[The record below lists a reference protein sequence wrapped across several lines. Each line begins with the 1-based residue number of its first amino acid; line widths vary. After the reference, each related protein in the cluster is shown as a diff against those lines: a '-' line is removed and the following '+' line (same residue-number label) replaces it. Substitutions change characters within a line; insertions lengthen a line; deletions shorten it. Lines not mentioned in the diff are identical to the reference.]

1 MATLKQ
7 IQFKRSKTAGARPAA
22 SVLAEGE
29 LAINLKDRTIFTKD
43 DTGNI
48 IDLSIS
54 AGGSISGNITQTGDY
69 LQNGTYNLNGNQF
82 VYAGKYIEF
91 LPKTA
96 GNGAWANQ
104 HKNKA
109 PIFTDLSS
117 TTSVSEYHPLIKQRY
132 KDGTFS
138 VGTLVNEGSFKIHYI
153 NETGDS
159 KYWTFNRNGSFIV
172 DNGNIEAR
180 AGNISASGNINS
192 ATGFV
197 SAPRVNTKNINL
209 SSKTFITNNDAGYDI
224 VSLPTWVYNPPAD
237 GSDNTTNG
245 LNYLR
250 KLRASSAS
258 SIFHEIA
265 DCRKG
270 KPQEIS
276 WWTGVGPS
284 SFQWAF
290 DNSGRITAGK
300 SISVGLPDNG
310 TNGRYPLESAISIG
324 IAIGDNDTG
333 IKWVRDGVIDLMANG
348 ISTATILNN
357 GINSTKKLMV
367 GYSRDS
373 GSTWVFPNNNQAM
386 FTARTDVDGNNNGDG
401 QTHIGY
407 SSNSKMYHYFRG
419 TGRMSVSMGDGL
431 LVEPGILDIKTGS
444 NSLNLRADGTVA
456 STQEVKLNNGLFF
469 NSSSYN
475 AGIKFGA
482 SSINGTKT
490 IQWNAGTRPGQNKS
504 YVTMKAWGNAFED
517 NTNKKRET
525 VFELGDGQG
534 WHFYSQRVA
543 PAAGS
548 TVGSVEFAM
557 AGSLLTSGSITT
569 RSSLNADNG
578 LSVNGQA
585 KFGGTADALRIWNAE
600 YGAIFR
606 RSEASLHI
614 IPTPKD
620 AGESGGISNL
630 RPLSISLNNGMV
642 QMRHSVTLGD
652 DGRGGNMITVDNDS
666 KLVVVTSN
674 SRISPNFRMQIG
686 HSSYIDVECTNSVRP
701 AGAGSFA
708 SQNNEDV
715 RAPLYMNIDRGDNS
729 TYIPIL
735 KQRYVQGNSCYSLG
749 TLINGGDF
757 RLHYH
762 EGGDGSSTGAV
773 IKDISW
779 EFKRNG
785 DFYSPGRLRTAN
797 VYIGTD
803 GNITGGSGNFANL
816 NTTLNRKVNVGGWA
830 GSSGGGW
837 YKFATVTIPQ
847 GTGTV
852 TFKISGGAGFNFKS
866 YSQASIAEIVL
877 RTGNNNPKGINAVL
891 WNRSDLSFNQ
901 IATMNTS
908 GDTYD
913 VYVFCDGYTNA
924 LVVEYSCSENSSV
937 TVVGLNGGIQSAVDA
952 LPEGHVVGKTVRLLN
967 NIGGTFAAGES
978 DVVTRGEYVADN
990 QKGMRIK
997 SNGNNIGSNA
1007 ALIRNDGGSFYI
1019 LVTDKNTTEKPDA
1032 ANGDWNGLRP
1042 FYINMTDGRVSMG
1055 HGLNITGGGLN
1066 VTGGN
1071 TSLGNISSRLVSYAR
1086 APSRWG
1092 DTSDAMKSKIT
1103 FMADHGDLSNS
1114 GSYYPI
1120 VGAYSNYGSAGYRQT
1135 FEFGW
1140 VGSGTTAGWRDGIIR
1155 IRGDNANGQQARWRF
1170 TMDGI
1175 LDCPGKV
1182 QMPQTSAFGVNT
1194 TNGWGGNSIAIG
1206 DSDTG
1211 FRQVGDGLLEA
1222 WANNVKVVRFT
1233 SSEVYSE
1240 KNVNAPN
1247 VYIRSDVRLKSNFKP
1262 IENAL
1267 ERVEQLDGLI
1277 YDKAEYI
1284 GGEPAQTEAG
1294 IIAQTLQDVLPEAVR
1309 ESEDSKGNKI
1319 LTVSSQAQIALL
1331 VEAVKT
1337 LSARVKELESKLM

>member
-7 IQFKRSKTAGARPAA
+7 IQFKRSKIAGARPAA

-43 DTGNI
+43 DSGNI

-54 AGGSISGNITQTGDY
+54 AGGNISGNITQTGDY

-104 HKNKA
+104 HLNKA

-153 NETGDS
+153 NESGTS
-159 KYWTFNRNGSFIV
+159 KYWTFRRDGGFVVDTGSLTV
-172 DNGNIEAR
+172 TD
-180 AGNISASGNINS
+180 GNISASGNINS
-192 ATGFV
+192 ATGVV
-197 SAPRVNTKNINL
+197 SAPQINTKTIVFDT
-209 SSKTFITNNDAGYDI
+209 KAFGQYDSQ
-224 VSLPTWVYNPPAD
+224 SLVQYVYP
-237 GSDNTTNG
+237 GTGETNG
-245 LNYLR
+245 INYLR
-250 KLRASSAS
+250 KFRAKSGGTIYHELASAQT
-258 SIFHEIA
+258 
-265 DCRKG
+265 G
-270 KPQEIS
+270 KSDELS
-276 WWTGVGPS
+276 WWTGNTAVNKQMGLRNDGSLVLRRSLAIGTITTDENINNYGSTGAMGECYIVIGDAATGVSYKRSGVYDLVANGLSIASITPD
-284 SFQWAF
+284 SFRSTRKALF
-290 DNSGRITAGK
+290 GRSEDQGGTWIM
-300 SISVGLPDNG
+300 PG
-310 TNGRYPLESAISIG
+310 TNAAFLSVQ
-324 IAIGDNDTG
+324 T
-333 IKWVRDGVIDLMANG
+333 
-348 ISTATILNN
+348 
-357 GINSTKKLMV
+357 
-367 GYSRDS
+367 
-373 GSTWVFPNNNQAM
+373 QADEN
-386 FTARTDVDGNNNGDG
+386 AAGDG

-407 SSNSKMYHYFRG
+407 NSGGKMNHYFRG
-419 TGRMSVSMGDGL
+419 KGKTNINTQEGMEVN
-431 LVEPGILDIKTGS
+431 PGILKIVTGA
-444 NSLNLRADGTVA
+444 NNVMFYADGGIT
-456 STQEVKLNNGLFF
+456 STKQLSIYNGVYLAANNSTAGLTF
-469 NSSSYN
+469 
-475 AGIKFGA
+475 APTTTID
-482 SSINGTKT
+482 GTKQ
-490 IQWNAGTRPGQNKS
+490 ILWEGGTRAGQNKS
-504 YVTMKAWGNAFED
+504 YVTVKAWGNSFNASGD
-517 NTNKKRET
+517 RNRET
-525 VFELGDGQG
+525 VFEVADGQG
-534 WHFYSQRVA
+534 YYFYAQRVA
-543 PAAGS
+543 PASGS
-548 TVGSVEFAM
+548 TTGVIQFRI
-557 AGSLLTSGSITT
+557 AGALLTGGGITSSGSIVTE
-569 RSSLNADNG
+569 SSLVANNG

-606 RSEASLHI
+606 RSETNFYI
-614 IPTPKD
+614 IPTLQN

-630 RPLSISLNNGMV
+630 RPFTINLANGSVMMGNHTQAGKNLLTIDNVSKFV
-642 QMRHSVTLGD
+642 QTDVRLRVNMDSDAIVVNASSQAASNFIQGRKADVTKWYLGIGD
-652 DGRGGNMITVDNDS
+652 GGNVVRMHNYTYSHGIALNSDTVDITKPLKINDI
-666 KLVVVTSN
+666 
-674 SRISPNFRMQIG
+674 R
-686 HSSYIDVECTNSVRP
+686 
-701 AGAGSFA
+701 
-708 SQNNEDV
+708 
-715 RAPLYMNIDRGDNS
+715 
-729 TYIPIL
+729 
-735 KQRYVQGNSCYSLG
+735 
-749 TLINGGDF
+749 
-757 RLHYH
+757 
-762 EGGDGSSTGAV
+762 
-773 IKDISW
+773 
-779 EFKRNG
+779 
-785 DFYSPGRLRTAN
+785 
-797 VYIGTD
+797 IGTD
-803 GNITGGSGNFANL
+803 GNITGGTGNFANL
-816 NTTLNRKVNVGGWA
+816 NTTLNRKTSVGGWA
-830 GSSGGGW
+830 GSSVDGW

-866 YSQASIAEIVL
+866 YGQASVAEIVL

-913 VYVFCDGYTNA
+913 VYVFCAGYTNA

-937 TVVGLNGGIQSAVDA
+937 TVVGLNGGIQPVVDA

-978 DVVTRGEYVADN
+978 NIVTRGEYVTDN

-1019 LVTDKNTTEKPDA
+1019 LATDKNTEEKPDA

-1042 FYINMTDGRVSMG
+1042 FSINMTDGRVGMN

-1071 TSLGNISSRLVSYAR
+1071 TNLGNISSRLVSYAR
-1086 APSRWG
+1086 AASGWG

-1120 VGAYSNYGSAGYRQT
+1120 VGAWSNYGSAGYRQT

-1140 VGSGTTAGWRDGIIR
+1140 VGSGTTAGWREGIIR

-1170 TMDGI
+1170 TMDGV
-1175 LDCPGKV
+1175 LGCPGKV
-1182 QMPQTSAFGVNT
+1182 EMPQTSSFGVNT

-1262 IENAL
+1262 IKNAL

-1284 GGEPAQTEAG
+1284 GGEPVQTEAG
-1294 IIAQTLQDVLPEAVR
+1294 IIAQTLQDVLPEAVH
-1309 ESEDSKGNKI
+1309 ETEDSKGNKI

-1337 LSARVKELESKLM
+1337 LSSRVKELESKLM

>member
-43 DTGNI
+43 DSGNI

-54 AGGSISGNITQTGDY
+54 TGGNISGNITQTGDY

-104 HKNKA
+104 HLNKA

-117 TTSVSEYHPLIKQRY
+117 TTSTSEYHPLIKQRY

-138 VGTLVNEGSFKIHYI
+138 VGTLVNEGSFKIQYI
-153 NETGDS
+153 NESGDS

-172 DNGNIEAR
+172 DNGSIEVR

-209 SSKTFITNNDAGYDI
+209 SSKTFIPNNDAGYDI
-224 VSLPTWVYNPPAD
+224 VSLPTWIYNPPAD
-237 GSDNTTNG
+237 GSDRDTNG
-245 LNYLR
+245 LNYMR
-250 KLRASSAS
+250 KMRASNTS
-258 SIFHEIA
+258 SVFHEIV
-265 DCRKG
+265 DCRSG

-290 DNSGRITAGK
+290 DTSGRITAGK

-310 TNGRYPLESAISIG
+310 ANGRYPLDSAISIG

-333 IKWVRDGVIDLMANG
+333 IKWVRDGVYDLMANG
-348 ISTATILNN
+348 ISSATILNN

-373 GSTWVFPNNNQAM
+373 GSTWDFPNNNQAM

-469 NSSSYN
+469 NSSSSN
-475 AGIKFGA
+475 AGLKFGA
-482 SSINGTKT
+482 SSSINGTKT
-490 IQWNAGTRPGQNKS
+490 IQWNAGTRPGQNKNS
-504 YVTMKAWGNAFED
+504 VTMKAWGNAFA
-517 NTNKKRET
+517 NTNKNRET

-548 TVGSVEFAM
+548 TAGSVEFAM

-569 RSSLNADNG
+569 RSSLNANNG

-606 RSEASLHI
+606 RSESNLYI
-614 IPTPKD
+614 IPTPKG

-630 RPLSISLNNGMV
+630 RPLIIELNTGTVKMSHDVHLGDSGSGTGLLQVSNSLKTIKMICPVTINERNAALTLDSPSSSSANYLQGSKAGTRSWYVGLGGAGNDLSLYSQSYGHGLVISDNFVSISKPLKV
-642 QMRHSVTLGD
+642 
-652 DGRGGNMITVDNDS
+652 GNAQ
-666 KLVVVTSN
+666 L
-674 SRISPNFRMQIG
+674 
-686 HSSYIDVECTNSVRP
+686 
-701 AGAGSFA
+701 
-708 SQNNEDV
+708 
-715 RAPLYMNIDRGDNS
+715 
-729 TYIPIL
+729 
-735 KQRYVQGNSCYSLG
+735 
-749 TLINGGDF
+749 
-757 RLHYH
+757 
-762 EGGDGSSTGAV
+762 
-773 IKDISW
+773 
-779 EFKRNG
+779 
-785 DFYSPGRLRTAN
+785 
-797 VYIGTD
+797 GTD
-803 GNITGGSGNFANL
+803 GNITSGSGNFANL
-816 NTTLNRKVNVGGWA
+816 NTTLNRKVN
-830 GSSGGGW
+830 SGFITYGATAGW
-837 YKFATVTIPQ
+837 YKFATVTMPQ
-847 GTGTV
+847 ATSTVSITV
-852 TFKISGGAGFNFKS
+852 TGGNGFNSGSFNQCAIS
-866 YSQASIAEIVL
+866 EIVL
-877 RTGNNNPKGINAVL
+877 RTGNNTPKGLNAVL
-891 WNRSDLSFNQ
+891 YRRGLNSFRD
-901 IATMNTS
+901 IAWVNTS

-913 VYVFCDGYTNA
+913 IYVNMGTYANQLIFNY
-924 LVVEYSCSENSSV
+924 SSV
-937 TVVGLNGGIQSAVDA
+937 DNATVQIIGAFSSAQNPVDA
-952 LPEGHVVGKTVRLLN
+952 LPETYAKGQVADVLTNLVDSGKTKRFVAESEIAVN
-967 NIGGTFAAGES
+967 NQTGL
-978 DVVTRGEYVADN
+978 
-990 QKGMRIK
+990 RIT
-997 SNGNNIGSNA
+997 SNGDKSGSNSV
-1007 ALIRNDGGSFYI
+1007 LFRNDGGSFYI
-1019 LVTDKNTTEKPDA
+1019 LLTDKNAADGNTTATE
-1032 ANGDWNGLRP
+1032 GDWNGKRP
-1042 FYINMTDGRVSMG
+1042 FQINMTSGEVTFG
-1055 HGLNITGGGLN
+1055 NNI
-1066 VTGGN
+1066 
-1071 TSLGNISSRLVSYAR
+1071 NISGNGSINWTKAGANPRNMRIFHAGDASRGNR
-1086 APSRWG
+1086 IEITD
-1092 DTSDAMKSKIT
+1092 DTNYIAYFEKT
-1103 FMADHGDLSNS
+1103 PG
-1114 GSYYPI
+1114 
-1120 VGAYSNYGSAGYRQT
+1120 GANR
-1135 FEFGW
+1135 F
-1140 VGSGTTAGWRDGIIR
+1140 VVN
-1155 IRGDNANGQQARWRF
+1155 NATVA
-1170 TMDGI
+1170 
-1175 LDCPGKV
+1175 
-1182 QMPQTSAFGVNT
+1182 GVNQM
-1194 TNGWGGNSIAIG
+1194 NSFGININNALGGNSIAFG
-1206 DSDTG
+1206 DNDTG
-1211 FRQVGDGLLEA
+1211 IKQNGDGLLDIY
-1222 WANNVKVVRFT
+1222 ANGVQTFRFQNGDL
-1233 SSEVYSE
+1233 YSY
-1240 KNVNAPN
+1240 KNINAPN
-1247 VYIRSDVRLKSNFKP
+1247 VYIRSDIRLKSNFKP

-1267 ERVEQLDGLI
+1267 DKVEKLNGVI

-1284 GGEPAQTEAG
+1284 GGEAIETEAG
-1294 IIAQTLQDVLPEAVR
+1294 IVAQTLQDVLPEAVR
-1309 ESEDSKGNKI
+1309 ETEDSKGNKI

-1337 LSARVKELESKLM
+1337 LSSRVKELESKLM

>member
-43 DTGNI
+43 DSGNI

-54 AGGSISGNITQTGDY
+54 AGGNISGNITQTGDY

-104 HKNKA
+104 HLNKA

-153 NETGDS
+153 NESGTS
-159 KYWTFNRNGSFIV
+159 KYWTFRRDGGFVVDTGSLTV
-172 DNGNIEAR
+172 TD
-180 AGNISASGNINS
+180 GNISASGNINS
-192 ATGFV
+192 ATGVV
-197 SAPRVNTKNINL
+197 SAPQINTKTIVFDT
-209 SSKTFITNNDAGYDI
+209 KAFGQYDSQ
-224 VSLPTWVYNPPAD
+224 SLVQYVYP
-237 GSDNTTNG
+237 GTGETNG
-245 LNYLR
+245 INYLR
-250 KLRASSAS
+250 KFRAKSGGTIYHELASAQT
-258 SIFHEIA
+258 
-265 DCRKG
+265 G
-270 KPQEIS
+270 KSDELS
-276 WWTGVGPS
+276 WWTGNTAVNKQMGLRNDGSLVLRRSLAIGTITTDENINNYGSTGAMGECYIVIGDAATGVSYKRSGVYDLVANGLSIASITPD
-284 SFQWAF
+284 SFRSTRKALF
-290 DNSGRITAGK
+290 GRSEDQGGTWIM
-300 SISVGLPDNG
+300 PG
-310 TNGRYPLESAISIG
+310 TNAAFL
-324 IAIGDNDTG
+324 T
-333 IKWVRDGVIDLMANG
+333 VQ
-348 ISTATILNN
+348 T
-357 GINSTKKLMV
+357 
-367 GYSRDS
+367 
-373 GSTWVFPNNNQAM
+373 QADEN
-386 FTARTDVDGNNNGDG
+386 AAGDG

-407 SSNSKMYHYFRG
+407 NSGGKMNHYFRG
-419 TGRMSVSMGDGL
+419 KGKTNINTQKGMEVN
-431 LVEPGILDIKTGS
+431 PGILKIVTGA
-444 NSLNLRADGTVA
+444 NNVMFYADGGIT
-456 STQEVKLNNGLFF
+456 STKQLSIYNGVYLAANNSTAGLTF
-469 NSSSYN
+469 
-475 AGIKFGA
+475 APTTTID
-482 SSINGTKT
+482 GTKQ
-490 IQWNAGTRPGQNKS
+490 ILWEGGTRAGQNKS
-504 YVTMKAWGNAFED
+504 YVTVKAWGNSFNASGD
-517 NTNKKRET
+517 RNRET
-525 VFELGDGQG
+525 VFEVADGQG
-534 WHFYSQRVA
+534 YYFYAQRVA
-543 PAAGS
+543 PASGS
-548 TVGSVEFAM
+548 TTGVIQFRI
-557 AGSLLTSGSITT
+557 AGALLTGGGITSSGSIVTE
-569 RSSLNADNG
+569 SSLVANNG

-606 RSEASLHI
+606 RSETNFYI
-614 IPTPKD
+614 IPTLQN

-630 RPLSISLNNGMV
+630 RPFTINLANGSVMMGNHTQAGKNLLTIDNVSKFV
-642 QMRHSVTLGD
+642 QTDVRLRVNMDSDAIVVNASSQAASNFIQGRKADVTKWYLGIGD
-652 DGRGGNMITVDNDS
+652 GGNVVRMHNYTYSHGIALNSDTVDITKPLKINDI
-666 KLVVVTSN
+666 
-674 SRISPNFRMQIG
+674 R
-686 HSSYIDVECTNSVRP
+686 
-701 AGAGSFA
+701 
-708 SQNNEDV
+708 
-715 RAPLYMNIDRGDNS
+715 
-729 TYIPIL
+729 
-735 KQRYVQGNSCYSLG
+735 
-749 TLINGGDF
+749 
-757 RLHYH
+757 
-762 EGGDGSSTGAV
+762 
-773 IKDISW
+773 
-779 EFKRNG
+779 
-785 DFYSPGRLRTAN
+785 
-797 VYIGTD
+797 IGTD
-803 GNITGGSGNFANL
+803 GNITGGTGNFANL
-816 NTTLNRKVNVGGWA
+816 NTTLNRKTNVGGWA
-830 GSSGGGW
+830 GSSVDGW

-866 YSQASIAEIVL
+866 YSQASVAEIVL

-913 VYVFCDGYTNA
+913 VYVFCAGYTNA

-937 TVVGLNGGIQSAVDA
+937 TVVGLNGGIQPVVDA

-978 DVVTRGEYVADN
+978 NIVTRGEYVTDN

-1019 LVTDKNTTEKPDA
+1019 LATDKNTEEKPDA

-1042 FYINMTDGRVSMG
+1042 FSINMADGRVGMN

-1066 VTGGN
+1066 VAGGLNVTSGN
-1071 TSLGNISSRLVSYAR
+1071 TSLGNISSRVVAGWR
-1086 APSRWG
+1086 GAAGWG

-1140 VGSGTTAGWRDGIIR
+1140 VGSGTKAGWRDGIIR
-1155 IRGDNANGQQARWRF
+1155 IRGDKANGQQARWRF
-1170 TMDGI
+1170 TMDGT

-1182 QMPQTSAFGVNT
+1182 LLPQTGAFGVNT
-1194 TNGWGGNSIAIG
+1194 SNGLGGNSITFG
-1206 DSDTG
+1206 DNDTG
-1211 FRQVGDGLLEA
+1211 IKQNGDGLLDIY
-1222 WANNVKVVRFT
+1222 ANSAQVFRFQNGDL
-1233 SSEVYSE
+1233 YSY
-1240 KNVNAPN
+1240 KNINAPN
-1247 VYIRSDVRLKSNFKP
+1247 VYIRSDIRLKSNFKP

-1267 ERVEQLDGLI
+1267 DKVEKLNGVI

-1284 GGEPAQTEAG
+1284 GGEAIETEAG
-1294 IIAQTLQDVLPEAVR
+1294 IVAQTLQDVLPEAVR
-1309 ESEDSKGNKI
+1309 ETEDSKGNKI

-1337 LSARVKELESKLM
+1337 LSSRVKELESKLM

>member
-7 IQFKRSKTAGARPAA
+7 IQFKRSKIAGARPAA

-43 DTGNI
+43 DSGNI

-54 AGGSISGNITQTGDY
+54 AGGNISGNITQTGDY

-104 HKNKA
+104 HLNKA

-153 NETGDS
+153 NESGDS

-197 SAPRVNTKNINL
+197 SAPQVNTKTIVL
-209 SSKTFITNNDAGYDI
+209 DTKAFGQYDSQ
-224 VSLPTWVYNPPAD
+224 SLVQYVYP
-237 GSDNTTNG
+237 GTGEENG
-245 LNYLR
+245 INYLR
-250 KLRASSAS
+250 KVRAKSGGT
-258 SIFHEIA
+258 IYHEIA
-265 DCRKG
+265 SAQTG
-270 KPQEIS
+270 KNDEIS
-276 WWTGVGPS
+276 WWTGNTLTTKLMGLRNDGAMVLRRSLAIGTITTDENTNNYGSPTPMGERYIALGDAATGLKYIKKGVYDLVGNWNSVASITPD
-284 SFQWAF
+284 SFRSTRKGIF
-290 DNSGRITAGK
+290 GRSEDQGGTWTM
-300 SISVGLPDNG
+300 PG
-310 TNGRYPLESAISIG
+310 TNAALLSVQTQA
-324 IAIGDNDTG
+324 D
-333 IKWVRDGVIDLMANG
+333 V
-348 ISTATILNN
+348 NN
-357 GINSTKKLMV
+357 
-367 GYSRDS
+367 
-373 GSTWVFPNNNQAM
+373 A
-386 FTARTDVDGNNNGDG
+386 GDG

-407 SSNSKMYHYFRG
+407 NSGGKFSHYFRG
-419 TGRMSVSMGDGL
+419 KGQTNINTKEGM
-431 LVEPGILDIKTGS
+431 EINPGILKLVTGS
-444 NSLNLRADGTVA
+444 NNVQFYANGTV
-456 STQEVKLNNGLFF
+456 SSIQRIKFDNGLVLTG
-469 NSSSYN
+469 
-475 AGIKFGA
+475 ARPDGIQLDA
-482 SSINGTKT
+482 PTAADGTKT
-490 IQWNAGTRPGQNKS
+490 ILWAGGTRAGQNKS
-504 YVTMKAWGNAFED
+504 YVSIKAWGNAF
-517 NTNKKRET
+517 NTSGDRARES
-525 VFELGDGQG
+525 VFEVADGQG
-534 WHFYSQRVA
+534 YYFYAQRVA

-548 TVGSVEFAM
+548 TTGVVQFRI
-557 AGSLLTSGSITT
+557 AGALLTGGGITSSGSIVTE
-569 RSSLNADNG
+569 SSLVANNG
-578 LSVNGQA
+578 MSVNGQA
-585 KFGGTADALRIWNAE
+585 KFGGTANALRIWNAE

-606 RSEASLHI
+606 RSESNFYI
-614 IPTPKD
+614 IPTNQNE
-620 AGESGGISNL
+620 GESGDIHSSL
-630 RPLSISLNNGMV
+630 RPVRIGLSDGMV
-642 QMRHSVTLGD
+642 GLGRD
-652 DGRGGNMITVDNDS
+652 SFIVDQNNA
-666 KLVVVTSN
+666 LTTINSN
-674 SRISPNFRMQIG
+674 SRINANFRMQLG
-686 HSSYIDVECTNSVRP
+686 QNAYIDIEASDGVRP
-701 AGAGSFA
+701 TGCGSFA
-708 SQNNEDV
+708 SQNDVNV
-715 RAPLYMNIDRGDNS
+715 RAPIYMNIERTATS
-729 TYIPIL
+729 EYIPIV
-735 KQRYVQGNSCYSLG
+735 KQRYVKGDSTYSIG
-749 TLINGGDF
+749 TLISHGDF
-757 RLHYH
+757 RVHYH
-762 EGGDGSSTGAV
+762 QGTSTTGT
-773 IKDISW
+773 DLSW
-779 EFKRNG
+779 EFRRTG
-785 DFYSPGRLRTAN
+785 DFRAAGKIIAGAATL
-797 VYIGTD
+797 GTD
-803 GNITGGSGNFANL
+803 GNITGGTGNFANL
-816 NTTLNRKVNVGGWA
+816 NTTLNRKTTVGGWA
-830 GSSGGGW
+830 GSSDVGW

-847 GTGTV
+847 STGTV

-908 GDTYD
+908 DDTYD

-924 LVVEYSCSENSSV
+924 LIVEYSCSENSSV
-937 TVVGLNGGIQSAVDA
+937 TVVGLNGGIQPVVDA

-1032 ANGDWNGLRP
+1032 ANGDWNGLSP
-1042 FYINMTDGRVSMG
+1042 FSINMTDGRVSMN

-1071 TSLGNISSRLVSYAR
+1071 TNLGNISSRLVSYAR
-1086 APSRWG
+1086 APSGWG

-1120 VGAYSNYGSAGYRQT
+1120 VGAWSNYGSAGYRQT

-1140 VGSGTTAGWRDGIIR
+1140 VGSGSTAGWRDGIIR

-1170 TMDGI
+1170 TMDGT

-1182 QMPQTSAFGVNT
+1182 LLPQTSAFGVNT

-1211 FRQVGDGLLEA
+1211 FRQVGDGLLET
-1222 WANNVKVVRFT
+1222 WANNVKVVRYT

-1284 GGEPAQTEAG
+1284 GGEPVQTEAG
-1294 IIAQTLQDVLPEAVR
+1294 IVAQTLQDVLPEAVR
-1309 ESEDSKGNKI
+1309 ETEDSKGNKI

-1337 LSARVKELESKLM
+1337 LSSRVKELESKLM